1 MVRSNLANRGD
12 TAVLQTFVKIWYLK
26 VDVDM
31 NRRPD
36 YDRILQNLGI
46 IITVYIL
53 STELLFNIKLI
64 FQFTDTGINSLN
76 LIESN
81 MYLFCQI

>member
-1 MVRSNLANRGD
+1 
-12 TAVLQTFVKIWYLK
+12 
-26 VDVDM
+26 M

>member
-1 MVRSNLANRGD
+1 
-12 TAVLQTFVKIWYLK
+12 
-26 VDVDM
+26 M

-64 FQFTDTGINSLN
+64 FQFTGTGINSLN